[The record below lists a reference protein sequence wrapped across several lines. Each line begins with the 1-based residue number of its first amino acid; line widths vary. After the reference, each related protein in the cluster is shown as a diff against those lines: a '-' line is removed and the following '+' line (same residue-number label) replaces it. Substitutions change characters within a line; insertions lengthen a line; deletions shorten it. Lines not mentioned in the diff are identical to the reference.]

1 MRAWRF
7 WNFETAWVLERKYCI
22 PLAWEQDFPRSDARK
37 GEGDYVSISASRE
50 SCARALAVAGLVGA
64 ESVFCRRGRRWAYRY
79 SSPVPLTTVSR
90 IDLIGR
96 LGHLADTLPPGDAD
110 VMRAQLRADEEKIVA
125 ARADVRLSRDD
136 VRRSLRAE
144 PFDADA
150 MRKAMTANHTAHE
163 RFDQVIHD
171 MLASAASKM
180 SVVGRTKLADWPS
193 QAAAARPMQ

>member
-1 MRAWRF
+1 MSVFPQVESRTHAHW
-7 WNFETAWVLERKYCI
+7 LLLGS
-22 PLAWEQDFPRSDARK
+22 LALNLFF
-37 GEGDYVSISASRE
+37 
-50 SCARALAVAGLVGA
+50 VGA
-64 ESVFCRRGRRWAYRY
+64 AGAVAYRY

-96 LGHLADTLPPGDAD
+96 LSHLADTLPPGDAD
-110 VMRAQLRADEEKIVA
+110 VMRAQLRADEEKIVV

-150 MRKAMTANHTAHE
+150 MRKAMTANHAAHE

-180 SVVGRTKLADWPS
+180 SVVGRTKLADWPA
-193 QAAAARPMQ
+193 QVANARPMP